1 MKCLV
6 IGGSGFI
13 GSFLIKKLISEKN
26 EVVNFDLQ
34 DSNISEVNTIIGD
47 INNREDLEDIKSD
60 FDIVYIDL
68 ISNFV
73 SICQHWLI
81 FL

>member
-47 INNREDLEDIKSD
+47 INNEKT
-60 FDIVYIDL
+60 
-68 ISNFV
+68 
-73 SICQHWLI
+73 
-81 FL
+81 